1 MQLNWTELLK
11 STMVMFAV
19 IDIVGSIP
27 FLLDIK
33 KKAGDIHA
41 EKASLVA
48 LGIMLAFLFLGEGV
62 INFLG
67 IDVNSFAVAGSIV
80 MFFMALEMILGI
92 TLFKQNAESMKT
104 ATIVP
109 VAFPLIAGAGSMTSI
124 ISLRAEFAAV
134 NIAIAILV
142 NMALVYLVLRLTG
155 RIERALGEGG
165 IAVLQKVFGIILLA
179 IAVVAIFGANL
190 RNAMIAVGV
199 VTVPVFCRITRA
211 SVLTVREREYVTA
224 ARAQGASHTRLLFL
238 YILPNCVEP
247 LLVQASL
254 SMGTSVLDAAGLSFL
269 GLGAKPPTPEWGTM
283 LGDAFLYYQRAPWCV
298 AAPGAM
304 IFLMVL
310 AFNLFGDS
318 LQDAFDPRSGK

>member
-92 TLFKQNAESMKT
+92 TLFKQSAESMKT

-124 ISLRAEFAAV
+124 ISLRAEFAAI

-142 NMALVYLVLRLTG
+142 NMALVYVVLRLTG

-179 IAVVAIFGANL
+179 IAVKLFSAN
-190 RNAMIAVGV
+190 
-199 VTVPVFCRITRA
+199 
-211 SVLTVREREYVTA
+211 A
-224 ARAQGASHTRLLFL
+224 AQLF
-238 YILPNCVEP
+238 
-247 LLVQASL
+247 QAN
-254 SMGTSVLDAAGLSFL
+254 G
-269 GLGAKPPTPEWGTM
+269 
-283 LGDAFLYYQRAPWCV
+283 
-298 AAPGAM
+298 
-304 IFLMVL
+304 
-310 AFNLFGDS
+310 
-318 LQDAFDPRSGK
+318 

>member
-1 MQLNWTELLK
+1 MNLNWTELLK

-33 KKAGDIHA
+33 RKAGDIHA
-41 EKASLVA
+41 ERASLVA

-92 TLFKQNAESMKT
+92 TLFKQSPEAMKT

-124 ISLRAEFAAV
+124 ISLRAEFAPV
-134 NIAIAILV
+134 NIALAILI
-142 NMALVYLVLRLTG
+142 NMALVYFVLRMTG
-155 RIERALGEGG
+155 RIERWLGEGG

-179 IAVVAIFGANL
+179 IAVKLFSANVA
-190 RNAMIAVGV
+190 M
-199 VTVPVFCRITRA
+199 
-211 SVLTVREREYVTA
+211 
-224 ARAQGASHTRLLFL
+224 LFK
-238 YILPNCVEP
+238 
-247 LLVQASL
+247 AH
-254 SMGTSVLDAAGLSFL
+254 G
-269 GLGAKPPTPEWGTM
+269 
-283 LGDAFLYYQRAPWCV
+283 
-298 AAPGAM
+298 
-304 IFLMVL
+304 
-310 AFNLFGDS
+310 
-318 LQDAFDPRSGK
+318 